1 MIDVTSSFRRGAGAG
16 WLLALGAAL
25 ACMGGCTPIP
35 PGSVGVVAGPTSDQW
50 DVEFDPVLRTPT
62 LLRNKTIEDTGLPP
76 GTRAVPDTAAVLAVM
91 NVFHDRDEWFR
102 LRPDLDDFRV
112 VWTHEQGWLRMVRLG
127 QLYQQLPVCGGGYE
141 ARVLPNGRV
150 GSLEGRYFPDIH
162 LEINPILSPDQA
174 EVRARD
180 LITPGAPIPATV
192 PRVQFE
198 NDLGLRSEPRLL
210 VVLPRGGAYTLT
222 WGVIV
227 RSNVRDVTRAYVDAI
242 NGSVLGAEVVGT
254 TDTYGR

>member
-1 MIDVTSSFRRGAGAG
+1 M
-16 WLLALGAAL
+16 
-25 ACMGGCTPIP
+25 
-35 PGSVGVVAGPTSDQW
+35 
-50 DVEFDPVLRTPT
+50 LRTPT

-112 VWTHEQGWLRMVRLG
+112 VSDARRRDGCAWSVSDGYISSSRCG
-127 QLYQQLPVCGGGYE
+127 GGGYE

-150 GSLEGRYFPDIH
+150 GSLDGPLPPDIH

-192 PRVQFE
+192 PRVQFRE
-198 NDLGLRSEPRLL
+198 RPGAEVGAAAL
-210 VVLPRGGAYTLT
+210 VVPAPRRVLPG
-222 WGVIV
+222 GVIV
-227 RSNVRDVTRAYVDAI
+227 RSNVRDVTRAYVDADQR
-242 NGSVLGAEVVGT
+242 LGARAPRSLGT
-254 TDTYGR
+254 TDTYGRWSAFASSRRRGRVRFASAAASSAPPSSRP